1 MASEPT
7 RAERRPRGAPA
18 RCLAALRRELRTHA
32 LAYSIL
38 ALFAAAGPFVV
49 AWLFPGVTPWV
60 GVVGGLALGIYAA
73 LCAVPDR
80 FYE

>member
-1 MASEPT
+1 MEPERAPEATRRAGRASFV
-7 RAERRPRGAPA
+7 A
-18 RCLAALRRELRTHA
+18 RVGHELRTHVVA
-32 LAYSIL
+32 YAVLAV
-38 ALFAAAGPFVV
+38 FVAAGPLAVS
-49 AWLFPGVTPWV
+49 WLFPGVTPWA